1 MDWYGALF
9 GAVAAWQPGES
20 SIGAYQQAYGQIF
33 HGDASGKID
42 QAEEELMAAHQAL
55 EKSHA
60 GMNSDELFWLDP
72 WSAEGQEE
80 SAKIL
85 PVAVDLRTHAE
96 RAIVLIAEARAA
108 NPRLKEED
116 ALTAMD
122 MGARR
127 LDLIGLKFELGQEI
141 AEVYAEVLAR
151 QSDPAKARSAETHN
165 MLDEISSMFGRCQD
179 LRDAYSAS
187 KDQYRQVWLS
197 ENRPYWLGNVAVRYD
212 LRIEEWQ
219 RRAERFA
226 VVTRDFEKGRKLPS
240 ASALGLPAG
249 PSSNAAG
256 SENSRR

>member
-1 MDWYGALF
+1 
-9 GAVAAWQPGES
+9 
-20 SIGAYQQAYGQIF
+20 
-33 HGDASGKID
+33 
-42 QAEEELMAAHQAL
+42 
-55 EKSHA
+55 
-60 GMNSDELFWLDP
+60 
-72 WSAEGQEE
+72 
-80 SAKIL
+80 
-85 PVAVDLRTHAE
+85 
-96 RAIVLIAEARAA
+96 
-108 NPRLKEED
+108 
-116 ALTAMD
+116 
-122 MGARR
+122 
-127 LDLIGLKFELGQEI
+127 
-141 AEVYAEVLAR
+141 
-151 QSDPAKARSAETHN
+151 